1 MKKIFLILLLFVS
14 FVVPASAQSALQ
26 AKKLLDRTAA
36 LVGNKG
42 GASASFTVSSA
53 KLGKNSGTIRIKG
66 NKFQA
71 TTNSAIVWYNGKTQ
85 WSMLKSTNEVNVS
98 TPNATQQ
105 AAMNPYTFINL
116 YKKGYRL
123 SMTSKG
129 NVATVTMKKTGGN
142 SSISQAIVQI
152 NKRTAYPI
160 QVKLL
165 QNGSWIT
172 ISISNF
178 KKQQLSDAVFVF
190 QQKDYPQAEVIDLR

>member
-190 QQKDYPQAEVIDLR
+190 QQNDYPQAEVIDLR